1 MLQEPLDGVAECGV
15 SEPMQVVVLASGVY
29 PRALPPE
36 LARALEEEVKLHMQA
51 YGLKQVNVVCKKAE

>member
-1 MLQEPLDGVAECGV
+1 M